1 MTPSNET
8 LSMAV
13 SDEPIQGRHIIRWI
27 EQMPW
32 GPNTLLITTCTP
44 DELPRERESFALF
57 CKVPLERRTDA
68 AAAVRRS
75 PLPVRDVLQQF
86 MPAVPQGQPSLF

>member
-8 LSMAV
+8 LSMVV
-13 SDEPIQGRHIIRWI
+13 SDEPIQGRHVIRWI
-27 EQMPW
+27 EQMAW

-44 DELPRERESFALF
+44 DELPHERESFALF
-57 CKVPLERRTDA
+57 CTVPPERRSDA

-75 PLPVRDVLQQF
+75 PQSAQDVLKRF
-86 MPAVPQGQPSLF
+86 MPSPLQNQPSLF